1 MVTAPQG
8 DRTDGLLSILSKGDW
23 CLDVLDAVAWQRS
36 CSKAELAHLAT
47 QRRATKA
54 SHPGDSKPL
63 TDAILDKCLKLLRMA
78 ALIEQA
84 GETITITARGV
95 ASAARL
101 TPTAPANSDKAP
113 GDPILEPPKQAQKA
127 LPPTENP
134 VSVAADRQQGLD
146 VSPRSEAA
154 DFPSHRVG
162 AQTDGN
168 NARHHWAANVVERK
182 YIKLL
187 LAAVAVFVVIGWNYV
202 GAYGPGDGTR
212 YRFTAV
218 QQGDLTVSTV
228 ATGQL
233 EALDT
238 VEVSS
243 QLSGQVVKLFADFND
258 KVAFGAPLAQLDD
271 ESYKAAVAQAEAQLA
286 HAEASH
292 KSAIAKI
299 AGADARNTAA
309 KETFHRQ
316 EILNKRGSV
325 STQALEK
332 ARANKITAESELNAA
347 HADEAVQSAAIKQAK
362 AALRKAQIDLDRTVI
377 KSPITGTVIKRTV
390 ELGQT
395 VAVSMKAP
403 TLFTIARDLHH
414 MRVHARVDEA
424 DIGRIREGQ
433 KVTFYV
439 DAYPNRR
446 FDGQVVEIHR
456 APKIVQNVVT
466 YTVVINAENRDLVLL
481 PGMTAIVHIITTERP
496 NALLVPNAAF
506 RFTPDSKIERS
517 PDQDNIAASRR
528 RTSRQLWIRGASG
541 NLQRILVNVGKSD
554 GSVTE
559 VTSGNLSKGQ
569 MVAVGRQ
576 LVPNQRTLFGISLG
590 H

>member
-1 MVTAPQG
+1 MMTALQG
-8 DRTDGLLSILSKGDW
+8 DRTEDILSILSKGDW
-23 CLDVLDAVAWQRS
+23 CLNILEAAAQQRS
-36 CSKAELAHLAT
+36 CSRADLVELLKNRCGAKTFNSAHNRPFTEQTLN
-47 QRRATKA
+47 RC
-54 SHPGDSKPL
+54 L
-63 TDAILDKCLKLLRMA
+63 TLLRMA
-78 ALIEQA
+78 ALIEEA
-84 GETITITARGV
+84 EETITITSRGL

-101 TPTAPANSDKAP
+101 TPTASANSDKAP
-113 GDPILEPPKQAQKA
+113 ADSELEPPKQAQKA
-127 LPPTENP
+127 LPPIEKP
-134 VSVAADRQQGLD
+134 VLADHQQGFD
-146 VSPRSEAA
+146 ASPRLEAGTC
-154 DFPSHRVG
+154 FPSRRAD

-168 NARHHWAANVVERK
+168 KARHRWGADVVERK
-182 YIKLL
+182 HVKLWV
-187 LAAVAVFVVIGWNYV
+187 AAVAVFVVIGWNYV
-202 GAYGPGDGTR
+202 GAYSPGDATR
-212 YRFTAV
+212 YRFAAV
-218 QQGDLTVSTV
+218 QREDFTISTV
-228 ATGQL
+228 ATGRL

-258 KVAFGAPLAQLDD
+258 KVAFEAPLAQLDD

-299 AGADARNTAA
+299 AGAEARNAAA

-316 EILNKRGSV
+316 EILNKRGSA
-325 STQALEK
+325 SAQQLEK
-332 ARANKITAESELNAA
+332 ARANKITAESELNVA
-347 HADEAVQSAAIKQAK
+347 HADEAVQSAAIEQAK

-403 TLFTIARDLHH
+403 TLFTIARHLHH
-414 MRVHARVDEA
+414 MQVHARVDEA

-433 KVTFYV
+433 KVTFSV
-439 DAYPNRR
+439 DAYPDRR

-466 YTVVINAENRDLVLL
+466 YTVVISAENRDLVLL
-481 PGMTAIVHIITTERP
+481 PGMTAIIHIITTERP

-506 RFTPDSKIERS
+506 HFQPDSKIEHS
-517 PDQDNIAASRR
+517 PDQESITASRAS
-528 RTSRQLWIRGASG
+528 TSRQLWIRSG
-541 NLQRILVNVGKSD
+541 SGKLQRILVDVGKSN

-559 VTSGNLSKGQ
+559 VTSGGLTKGQ
-569 MVAVGRQ
+569 MVAVGTRP
-576 LVPNQRTLFGISLG
+576 VHSQRPLFGISLG
-590 H
+590 L